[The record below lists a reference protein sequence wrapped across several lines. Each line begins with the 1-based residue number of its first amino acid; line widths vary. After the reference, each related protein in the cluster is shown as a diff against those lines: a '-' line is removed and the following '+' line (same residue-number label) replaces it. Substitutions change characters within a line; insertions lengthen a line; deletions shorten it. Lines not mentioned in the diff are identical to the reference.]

1 MMSDVFWD
9 FWLPII
15 LKPDFV
21 RFQLMP
27 LFYDVLIWPS
37 DHRGGFTYYVDRF
50 YNFLVLDSLFIDI
63 CSRHLANPS
72 SHLCL
77 HRMWMTLDMSVPWKI
92 SVTIFLRNFT
102 SCHQTI
108 GILQGER
115 SIKLFF
121 GAYFHGIM
129 LFFHRVRR
137 TTDSQWRHKSKKSE
151 MLGQCGMLRSYLKIW
166 DWDWIFGRAL
176 KLISSWGVRSPWV
189 S

>member
-92 SVTIFLRNFT
+92 SVTIFTQLYYLPPWQLVSLYKVVGKYR
-102 SCHQTI
+102 
-108 GILQGER
+108 QGER
-115 SIKLFF
+115 SNQAVFRCIIPWNHALF
-121 GAYFHGIM
+121 
-129 LFFHRVRR
+129 
-137 TTDSQWRHKSKKSE
+137 S
-151 MLGQCGMLRSYLKIW
+151 
-166 DWDWIFGRAL
+166 
-176 KLISSWGVRSPWV
+176 
-189 S
+189 